1 MREIGSLVAVLCGG
15 RLSVVGA
22 GPVLAYLLLS
32 GLRARERE
40 RSGDGKT
47 TDY

>member
-1 MREIGSLVAVLCGG
+1 MKEIGSLVAVLCGV
-15 RLSVVGA
+15 LSA
-22 GPVLAYLLLS
+22 GEAGWVFAYLLLS
-32 GLRARERE
+32 VLQAKERE